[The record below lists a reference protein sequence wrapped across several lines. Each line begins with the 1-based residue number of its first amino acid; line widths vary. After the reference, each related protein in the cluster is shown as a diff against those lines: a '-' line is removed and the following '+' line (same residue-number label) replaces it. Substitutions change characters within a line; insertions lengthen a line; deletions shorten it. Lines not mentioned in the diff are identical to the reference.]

1 MKSLPMFAAF
11 ARASMPCNPRM
22 VMPAR
27 LLQRQISL
35 LEYLTSADAIF
46 GEGIDAPP
54 VPHLQGFDLAPL
66 RLEACFSHEK
76 RMEKIIAA
84 FPRTFEL
91 LADQATVIRDF
102 VAACPSVDIRRIENA
117 RQFYDFVCARWETA
131 PPQPPY
137 LRDVA
142 SCELAIAT
150 IRIKHKARPSQPVAA
165 GHTMRFRRNRNAV
178 FLPCTYDI
186 RSIFEGHTSEGHASE
201 AQASEAPARRDVMLA
216 ILIPPGAEQPA
227 IFEVSAP
234 VYALLVELDIWTDR
248 ATLGPMEGLDE
259 LIADLADHGLLEVSR

>member
-1 MKSLPMFAAF
+1 
-11 ARASMPCNPRM
+11 M

-46 GEGIDAPP
+46 GEGIDAPS

-91 LADQATVIRDF
+91 LGGDQATVVRDF

-117 RQFYDFVCARWETA
+117 RQFFDFARARWETT

-150 IRIKHKARPSQPVAA
+150 IRIKHKARPSQPLAA
-165 GHTMRFRRNRNAV
+165 GHTMRFRRNRDAV

-186 RSIFEGHTSEGHASE
+186 RPIFEGGAGE
-201 AQASEAPARRDVMLA
+201 AQEAPARRDLMLA
-216 ILIPPGAEQPA
+216 ILIPPGTDQPA
-227 IFEVSAP
+227 IFEVPAP
-234 VYALLVELDIWTDR
+234 VYGLLVELDTWTDQ
-248 ATLGPMEGLDE
+248 ATLAPMEGLDE
-259 LIADLADHGLLEVSR
+259 LISDLANHGLLEMS

>member
-1 MKSLPMFAAF
+1 
-11 ARASMPCNPRM
+11 
-22 VMPAR
+22 MPAR

-54 VPHLQGFDLAPL
+54 VPHLRGFDLAPL

-91 LADQATVIRDF
+91 LGDQATVIRDF
-102 VAACPSVDIRRIENA
+102 VATCPSVDIRRIENA
-117 RQFYDFVCARWETA
+117 RQFYDFVCGRWEAT

-137 LRDVA
+137 LGDVA
-142 SCELAIAT
+142 ACELAIAT

-165 GHTMRFRRNRNAV
+165 GHTMRFRRNRDAV
-178 FLPCTYDI
+178 FLPCAYDI
-186 RSIFEGHTSEGHASE
+186 RPIFEGG
-201 AQASEAPARRDVMLA
+201 ASEAPQRRDVMLA
-216 ILIPPGAEQPA
+216 ILIPPDNDQPA
-227 IFEVSAP
+227 IFEVPAP
-234 VYALLVELDIWTDR
+234 VHGLLVELDTWTDR
-248 ATLGPMEGLDE
+248 AALGPMEGLDE
-259 LIADLADHGLLEVSR
+259 LISDLAEHGLLEVSR

>member
-1 MKSLPMFAAF
+1 
-11 ARASMPCNPRM
+11 M

-54 VPHLQGFDLAPL
+54 MPHLQGFDLAPL

-84 FPRTFEL
+84 FPRTFDL
-91 LADQATVIRDF
+91 LGDDQAAVVRDF

-117 RQFYDFVCARWETA
+117 RQFYYFVCARWETT

-165 GHTMRFRRNRNAV
+165 GHTMRFRRNRDAV
-178 FLPCTYDI
+178 FLPCAYDI
-186 RSIFEGHTSEGHASE
+186 RPIFEGG
-201 AQASEAPARRDVMLA
+201 ASEAPALRDVMLA
-216 ILIPPGAEQPA
+216 ILIPPGNDEPT
-227 IFEVSAP
+227 IFEVPAS
-234 VYALLVELDIWTDR
+234 VYGLLVELDTWTDR

-259 LIADLADHGLLEVSR
+259 LISDLADHGLLEVSR

>member
-1 MKSLPMFAAF
+1 
-11 ARASMPCNPRM
+11 
-22 VMPAR
+22 MPAR

-91 LADQATVIRDF
+91 LGDDQATVVRDF

-117 RQFYDFVCARWETA
+117 RQFYDFVCARWETT

-150 IRIKHKARPSQPVAA
+150 IRIKHKAWPLQPVAA
-165 GHTMRFRRNRNAV
+165 GHTMRFRCNRDAV
-178 FLPCTYDI
+178 FLPCAYDI
-186 RSIFEGHTSEGHASE
+186 RPIFEGG
-201 AQASEAPARRDVMLA
+201 ASEAPQPRDVMLA
-216 ILIPPGAEQPA
+216 ILIPPRNDEPA
-227 IFEVSAP
+227 IFEVPAS
-234 VYALLVELDIWTDR
+234 VHGLLVELDTWTDR
-248 ATLGPMEGLDE
+248 AALGSMDGLDE
-259 LIADLADHGLLEVSR
+259 LISGLADHGLLEVS

>member
-1 MKSLPMFAAF
+1 
-11 ARASMPCNPRM
+11 
-22 VMPAR
+22 MPAR

-84 FPRTFEL
+84 FPRTFDL
-91 LADQATVIRDF
+91 LGDDQATVIRDF

-117 RQFYDFVCARWETA
+117 RQFHDFACARWKTT

-142 SCELAIAT
+142 ACELAIAT
-150 IRIKHKARPSQPVAA
+150 IRIKGKARPSQPVAA
-165 GHTMRFRRNRNAV
+165 GHAMRFRRNREAV
-178 FLPCTYDI
+178 FLPCAYDI
-186 RSIFEGHTSEGHASE
+186 RPIFEGG
-201 AQASEAPARRDVMLA
+201 ASEAPALRDVMLA
-216 ILIPPGAEQPA
+216 ILIPPGNDEPA
-227 IFEVSAP
+227 IFEVPAS
-234 VYALLVELDIWTDR
+234 VYALLVELDTWTER
-248 ATLGPMEGLDE
+248 AALGPMEGLDE
-259 LIADLADHGLLEVSR
+259 LISRLADHGLLEVSH

>member
-1 MKSLPMFAAF
+1 
-11 ARASMPCNPRM
+11 
-22 VMPAR
+22 MPAR

-91 LADQATVIRDF
+91 LGDDQAAVVRDF

-117 RQFYDFVCARWETA
+117 RQFYDFLSTRWETT
-131 PPQPPY
+131 PPRPPY

-165 GHTMRFRRNRNAV
+165 GHTMRFRRNRDAV
-178 FLPCTYDI
+178 FLPCAYDI
-186 RSIFEGHTSEGHASE
+186 RPIFEGGASEGP
-201 AQASEAPARRDVMLA
+201 QLRDVMLA
-216 ILIPPGAEQPA
+216 ILIPPGNDQPA
-227 IFEVSAP
+227 IFEVPAS
-234 VYALLVELDIWTDR
+234 VYGLLVELDTWTDQ
-248 ATLGPMEGLDE
+248 AALGPMEGLDA
-259 LIADLADHGLLEVSR
+259 LISDLADHGLLEVSR

>member
-1 MKSLPMFAAF
+1 
-11 ARASMPCNPRM
+11 MP
-22 VMPAR
+22 VR

-35 LEYLTSADAIF
+35 LEYLTSAGAIF
-46 GEGIDAPP
+46 GDGVDVPP
-54 VPHLQGFDLAPL
+54 VPSLQGFDLAPL

-91 LADQATVIRDF
+91 LGDDQAAAVRDF

-117 RQFYDFVCARWETA
+117 RQFYDFACARWEAT

-142 SCELAIAT
+142 SCELAIASL
-150 IRIKHKARPSQPVAA
+150 RVRGKAQPSQPAAA
-165 GHTMRFRRNRNAV
+165 GRAMRFRRNRDAV
-178 FLPCTYDI
+178 FLPCAYDI
-186 RSIFEGHTSEGHASE
+186 RPIFEGGARE
-201 AQASEAPARRDVMLA
+201 AHPSGAHPSEAPARRDVMLA
-216 ILIPPGAEQPA
+216 ILIPPGTDQPA
-227 IFEVSAP
+227 IFEVPAP
-234 VYALLVELDIWTDR
+234 VYALLVELDTWTDR

-259 LIADLADHGLLEVSR
+259 LISDLADHGLLEVS

>member
-1 MKSLPMFAAF
+1 
-11 ARASMPCNPRM
+11 
-22 VMPAR
+22 MPAR

-91 LADQATVIRDF
+91 LGDDQATVIRDF

-117 RQFYDFVCARWETA
+117 RQFYDFVCAHWETT

-165 GHTMRFRRNRNAV
+165 GHTMRFRRNRDAV
-178 FLPCTYDI
+178 FLPCAYDI
-186 RSIFEGHTSEGHASE
+186 RPIFEGG
-201 AQASEAPARRDVMLA
+201 ASEAPALRDVMLA
-216 ILIPPGAEQPA
+216 ILIPPGNDEPA
-227 IFEVSAP
+227 IFEVPAS
-234 VYALLVELDIWTDR
+234 VYGLLVELDTWTDR
-248 ATLGPMEGLDE
+248 AALGPMEGLDE
-259 LIADLADHGLLEVSR
+259 LISDLADHGLLEVS

>member
-1 MKSLPMFAAF
+1 
-11 ARASMPCNPRM
+11 M

-27 LLQRQISL
+27 FLQRQISL

-46 GEGIDAPP
+46 GEDIDAPP

-84 FPRTFEL
+84 FPRTFKL
-91 LADQATVIRDF
+91 LDDKATLVRDF

-117 RQFYDFVCARWETA
+117 RQFYDFVCARWQAT

-142 SCELAIAT
+142 SCELAMAT
-150 IRIKHKARPSQPVAA
+150 LRVKGKAPPSQPLAA
-165 GHTMRFRRNRNAV
+165 RRAMRFRRNRDVV
-178 FLPCTYDI
+178 FLPCAYDI
-186 RSIFEGHTSEGHASE
+186 RAIFEGHPGEGYTGE
-201 AQASEAPARRDVMLA
+201 AQASEGIRRRDVTLA
-216 ILIPPGAEQPA
+216 ILISPGTDQPA
-227 IFEVSAP
+227 IFEVPAP
-234 VYALLVELDIWTDR
+234 VYGLLVELDNWTDR
-248 ATLGPMEGLDE
+248 ATLTSMEGLDE
-259 LIADLADHGLLEVSR
+259 LISDLADHGLLEVSR

>member
-1 MKSLPMFAAF
+1 
-11 ARASMPCNPRM
+11 M

-91 LADQATVIRDF
+91 LGDDQAAVVRDF

-117 RQFYDFVCARWETA
+117 RQFYDFVCARWEAT
-131 PPQPPY
+131 PPQLPY
-137 LRDVA
+137 LRDVT

-165 GHTMRFRRNRNAV
+165 GHTMRFRRNRDAV
-178 FLPCTYDI
+178 FLPCAYDI
-186 RSIFEGHTSEGHASE
+186 RPIFEGRTSEGHASE
-201 AQASEAPARRDVMLA
+201 TPARRDVMLA
-216 ILIPPGAEQPA
+216 ILIPPGNDEPT
-227 IFEVSAP
+227 IFEVPAS
-234 VYALLVELDIWTDR
+234 VYGLLVELDTWTDR

-259 LIADLADHGLLEVSR
+259 LISDLADHGLLEVSR

>member
-1 MKSLPMFAAF
+1 
-11 ARASMPCNPRM
+11 M

-54 VPHLQGFDLAPL
+54 VSQLQGFDLAPL

-91 LADQATVIRDF
+91 LDDKATLVRDF

-117 RQFYDFVCARWETA
+117 RQFYDFVCARWQAT

-137 LRDVA
+137 LRDVV
-142 SCELAIAT
+142 SCELAMAT
-150 IRIKHKARPSQPVAA
+150 LRVKGKAQPSQPVAGRRA
-165 GHTMRFRRNRNAV
+165 MRFRRNRDV
-178 FLPCTYDI
+178 TFLPCAYDI
-186 RSIFEGHTSEGHASE
+186 RPIFEGGADE
-201 AQASEAPARRDVMLA
+201 AQEAPARRDLMLA
-216 ILIPPGAEQPA
+216 ILIPPGTDQPA
-227 IFEVSAP
+227 IFEVPAP
-234 VYALLVELDIWTDR
+234 VYGLLVELDNWTDG
-248 ATLGPMEGLDE
+248 ATLTSMEGLDE
-259 LIADLADHGLLEVSR
+259 LISDLLEHGLIEVSR

>member
-1 MKSLPMFAAF
+1 MI
-11 ARASMPCNPRM
+11 
-22 VMPAR
+22 MPAR

-35 LEYLTSADAIF
+35 LEYLTSAGAIF
-46 GEGIDAPP
+46 GDGIDAPP
-54 VPHLQGFDLAPL
+54 VPDLQGFDLAPL

-91 LADQATVIRDF
+91 LGADQATIVRDF

-117 RQFYDFVCARWETA
+117 RQFYDFACARWETT

-142 SCELAIAT
+142 SCELAIV
-150 IRIKHKARPSQPVAA
+150 RLRMMGKAQRSQPVAA
-165 GHTMRFRRNRNAV
+165 GRAMRFRRNRDAV
-178 FLPCTYDI
+178 FLPCAFDI
-186 RSIFEGHTSEGHASE
+186 RPIFEGGASE
-201 AQASEAPARRDVMLA
+201 APASEAPARRDVMLA
-216 ILIPPGAEQPA
+216 ILTPPRTDQPA
-227 IFEVSAP
+227 IFEVPTP
-234 VYALLVELDIWTDR
+234 VYALLVELDTWTDR

-259 LIADLADHGLLEVSR
+259 LISELADHGLLEVRR

>member
-1 MKSLPMFAAF
+1 
-11 ARASMPCNPRM
+11 
-22 VMPAR
+22 MPAR

-84 FPRTFEL
+84 FPRTFDL
-91 LADQATVIRDF
+91 LGDDQATVIRDF

-117 RQFYDFVCARWETA
+117 RQFYDFVCARWEAT
-131 PPQPPY
+131 PPQLPY
-137 LRDVA
+137 LRDVT

-150 IRIKHKARPSQPVAA
+150 IRIKGKARPSQPVAA
-165 GHTMRFRRNRNAV
+165 GHAMRFRRNREAV
-178 FLPCTYDI
+178 FLPCAYDI
-186 RSIFEGHTSEGHASE
+186 RPIFEGGASE
-201 AQASEAPARRDVMLA
+201 AQASEIPALRDVMLA
-216 ILIPPGAEQPA
+216 ILIPPGNDEPA
-227 IFEVSAP
+227 IFEVPAS
-234 VYALLVELDIWTDR
+234 VYALLVELDTWTER
-248 ATLGPMEGLDE
+248 AALGPIEGLDE
-259 LIADLADHGLLEVSR
+259 LISELAEHGLLEVSR

>member
-1 MKSLPMFAAF
+1 
-11 ARASMPCNPRM
+11 M

-54 VPHLQGFDLAPL
+54 VSQLQGFDLAPL

-91 LADQATVIRDF
+91 LDDKATLVRDF

-117 RQFYDFVCARWETA
+117 RQFYDFVCARWQAT

-142 SCELAIAT
+142 SCELAMAT
-150 IRIKHKARPSQPVAA
+150 LHVKGKAQPSQPVTA
-165 GHTMRFRRNRNAV
+165 GRAMRFRRNRDAV
-178 FLPCTYDI
+178 FLPCAYDI
-186 RSIFEGHTSEGHASE
+186 RPIFE
-201 AQASEAPARRDVMLA
+201 PKKPLRVA
-216 ILIPPGAEQPA
+216 I
-227 IFEVSAP
+227 
-234 VYALLVELDIWTDR
+234 
-248 ATLGPMEGLDE
+248 
-259 LIADLADHGLLEVSR
+259 

>member
-1 MKSLPMFAAF
+1 
-11 ARASMPCNPRM
+11 M

-46 GEGIDAPP
+46 GEGIDAPA

-91 LADQATVIRDF
+91 LGDDQASVVRDF

-117 RQFYDFVCARWETA
+117 RQFYDFVCARSETT
-131 PPQPPY
+131 PPQLPY

-150 IRIKHKARPSQPVAA
+150 IRIKHKARPSQPIAA
-165 GHTMRFRRNRNAV
+165 GHMMRFRRNRDAV
-178 FLPCTYDI
+178 FLPCAYDI
-186 RSIFEGHTSEGHASE
+186 RPIFEGG
-201 AQASEAPARRDVMLA
+201 ASEAPALRDVMLA
-216 ILIPPGAEQPA
+216 ILPRTDQPA
-227 IFEVSAP
+227 IFEVPAP
-234 VYALLVELDIWTDR
+234 VYALLVDLDTWTDR

-259 LIADLADHGLLEVSR
+259 LISGLADHGLLEVAR

>member
-1 MKSLPMFAAF
+1 
-11 ARASMPCNPRM
+11 M

-54 VPHLQGFDLAPL
+54 APDLEGFDLAPL

-91 LADQATVIRDF
+91 LGDDQATVVRDF

-117 RQFYDFVCARWETA
+117 RQFYDFVCARWETT

-165 GHTMRFRRNRNAV
+165 GHTMRFRRNRDAV
-178 FLPCTYDI
+178 FLPCAYDI
-186 RSIFEGHTSEGHASE
+186 RPIFEGGASDPPE
-201 AQASEAPARRDVMLA
+201 RRDVMLA
-216 ILIPPGAEQPA
+216 ILIPSRTDQPA
-227 IFEVSAP
+227 IFEVPAP
-234 VYALLVELDIWTDR
+234 VYALLIELDTWTDWT
-248 ATLGPMEGLDE
+248 TLGPMEGLDE
-259 LIADLADHGLLEVSR
+259 LISDLADHGLLEVSP

>member
-1 MKSLPMFAAF
+1 MIMS
-11 ARASMPCNPRM
+11 
-22 VMPAR
+22 AR
-27 LLQRQISL
+27 LLQRQINL
-35 LEYLTSADAIF
+35 LEYLTSAGAIF
-46 GEGIDAPP
+46 GDGIDAPP
-54 VPHLQGFDLAPL
+54 APSLQGFDPAPL

-91 LADQATVIRDF
+91 LGDDQATVVRNF

-117 RQFYDFVCARWETA
+117 RQFYDFVCARWEAA

-142 SCELAIAT
+142 TCELAIASLRT
-150 IRIKHKARPSQPVAA
+150 RGKGQPSQPVAVGRA
-165 GHTMRFRRNRNAV
+165 LRFRRNRDAV

-186 RSIFEGHTSEGHASE
+186 RSVFEGGASE
-201 AQASEAPARRDVMLA
+201 AHVSEASASEGPEHRDVMLA

-227 IFEVSAP
+227 IFEVPAP
-234 VYALLVELDIWTDR
+234 VYALLVELDTWTDR

-259 LIADLADHGLLEVSR
+259 LISDLADHGLLEVS